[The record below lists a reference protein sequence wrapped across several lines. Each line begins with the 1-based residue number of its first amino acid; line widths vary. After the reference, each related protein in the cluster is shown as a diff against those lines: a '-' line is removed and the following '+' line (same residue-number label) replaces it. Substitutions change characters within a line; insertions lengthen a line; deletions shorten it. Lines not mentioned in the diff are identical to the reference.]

1 MDYRKIELAKEAFT
15 QMYQIAQRYREQA
28 QLASQ
33 EAEGLRRQVK
43 RLEEQMGQKEETSL
57 EYLKTIANDVGRL
70 CRETEQWS
78 GNQDKFDKFQSGID
92 ERLSQLLMSVHEEID
107 GLQNVIEH
115 CGKTEREEAS
125 GEDAQEKE
133 ETGAE
138 REAESSFEGIA
149 EKFE

>member
-1 MDYRKIELAKEAFT
+1 MDYRKIELAKEAFA

-33 EAEGLRRQVK
+33 EVEGLRRQIK
-43 RLEEQMGQKEETSL
+43 WLEEQMGQKEETSL

-78 GNQDKFDKFQSGID
+78 GNQDKFQSGID

-125 GEDAQEKE
+125 GEEAQEKE
-133 ETGAE
+133 EAGAE